1 MIDDEIV
8 HYVNCRYS
16 ELYTEV
22 EARLIGIEKSLSL
35 LKQEPTSVQSDSRV
49 FEMWICLEPHLDWKV
64 GDLRTSWPN
73 DFYRKNWKEIKV
85 QEVLEARTLKPE

>member
-1 MIDDEIV
+1 
-8 HYVNCRYS
+8 
-16 ELYTEV
+16 
-22 EARLIGIEKSLSL
+22 
-35 LKQEPTSVQSDSRV
+35 
-49 FEMWICLEPHLDWKV
+49 MWICLEPHLDWKV